1 MLEVHIQQR
10 IGAFSLD
17 ARFEGLDQGGITVV
31 SGPSGAGK
39 SSLLRAIAGLAR
51 PDAGRVVVGGRVLF
65 DAAARIDLP
74 AHQRRVGVVFQDSR
88 LFPHRTVASNLRY
101 GQPSDRP
108 RLVEFDEVV
117 DLLGIGALLDRR
129 PGALSGGEKQRVA
142 VGRALLASPDLL
154 IMDEPLASLDQARKD
169 SVLPFLAALPTRL
182 RLPIL
187 YVTHSLDE
195 LLLLADE
202 VVVLEAGRVVASG
215 ALADVASALRH
226 HAGADALFDGTVQRT
241 DDTGVTLTVGAH
253 TVQLMPVPHVTVGDR
268 LRVRVGRDDL
278 ILATGPTAGLSVRN
292 QLPARVV
299 SLDARAGSVEVR
311 TRLDPAVGADVVARV
326 TPAAAAALELAP
338 GAPVTVLIKATSIR
352 APGMTRG
359 RA

>member
-1 MLEVHIQQR
+1 MLDVHIQQR
-10 IGAFSLD
+10 IGDFSLD
-17 ARFEGLDQGGITVV
+17 ARFEGHHYSGITVV

-65 DAAARIDLP
+65 DGAAGIDLP
-74 AHQRRVGVVFQDSR
+74 AHRRRVGVVFQDSR
-88 LFPHRTVASNLRY
+88 LFPHRDVTANLLY

-108 RLVEFDEVV
+108 RRVELDEVV
-117 DLLGIGALLDRR
+117 DLLGIGDLLTRR
-129 PGALSGGEKQRVA
+129 PGALSGGERQRVA

-169 SVLPFLAALPTRL
+169 SVLPFLAALPRRV

-202 VVVLEAGRVVASG
+202 VVVLEAGRVVAAG
-215 ALADVASALRH
+215 ALADVAPALRH
-226 HAGADALFDGTVQRT
+226 HTGADALFDGIVQSA
-241 DDTGVTLTVGAH
+241 DDTGVTLAVGAH
-253 TVQLMPVPHVTVGDR
+253 TLQLMPVAHVVAGDR

-278 ILATGPTAGLSVRN
+278 ILATGPTTGLSVRN
-292 QLPARVV
+292 QLAATVV
-299 SLDARAGSVEVR
+299 SMDARAGSVEVR
-311 TRLDPAVGADVVARV
+311 ARLAPAEGADVVARV
-326 TPAAAAALELAP
+326 TPAAAASLGLAP
-338 GAPVTVLIKATSIR
+338 GTPITVLIKATSIR
-352 APGMTRG
+352 APGMARG
-359 RA
+359 RG